1 MPVTAPALS
10 LEIYQELASLSS
22 QILSHM
28 RAQRWCQATS
38 LCAAYERG
46 LEKLQAQPAL
56 STRDKLARRA
66 LLNQILA
73 NDAQMR
79 SLMSPQGGLLP
90 LIMQAPAAQQD
101 RKRAGKG
108 ARGGCGR
115 T

>member
-1 MPVTAPALS
+1 MPVTAPALP
-10 LEIYQELASLSS
+10 LEIYQELARLSS

-28 RAQRWCQATS
+28 RAQRWSQATS
-38 LCAAYERG
+38 LSAAYERG

-56 STRDKLARRA
+56 GTRAKLARRA

-90 LIMQAPAAQQD
+90 LIMQAPAAQHQP
-101 RKRAGKG
+101 KPSSLFN
-108 ARGGCGR
+108 
-115 T
+115 